1 MPLIT
6 VGPRGSGLSGFFD
19 WAHLKGPPPPTDHP
33 LCRILISDNCGLAV
47 FFPFFFRLHMDLFP
61 IRYSFPFLTPLL
73 FDRINLLCIFIS
85 PALTGVLHDKFCLKF
100 SCVLENPKISVGS
113 SSYGMEDSSGHRADG
128 SIIDLHTHTGD
139 GHHGVLRPR

>member
-6 VGPRGSGLSGFFD
+6 VGPGGSGLSGFFN

-85 PALTGVLHDKFCLKF
+85 PALTFRGILWTKIPLLWIGLGIWAPP
-100 SCVLENPKISVGS
+100 SCERASCYARANLPRTVPK
-113 SSYGMEDSSGHRADG
+113 SYGPGR
-128 SIIDLHTHTGD
+128 
-139 GHHGVLRPR
+139 